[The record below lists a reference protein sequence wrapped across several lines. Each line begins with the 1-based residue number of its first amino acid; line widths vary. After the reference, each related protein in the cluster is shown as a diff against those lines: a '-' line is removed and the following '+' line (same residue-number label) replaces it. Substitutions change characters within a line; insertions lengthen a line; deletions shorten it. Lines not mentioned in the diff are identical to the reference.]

1 MNKKALI
8 YGLAYSIFVIAFKL
22 VILLGGYYF
31 TKFGFYFAHVTT
43 VFLIIPF
50 YIIGIKNI
58 RDRDNYGIIPG
69 KEAMRI
75 ALTIFA
81 ISAVILSIYNYV
93 EFEWKGKILAIEYY
107 KSEQFMTFL
116 KSNPKIKAENY
127 QKIIA
132 EQIQLSET
140 SAFKAATGKLF
151 SFMLIGLTS
160 AFICAIFLKRG
171 PKK

>member
-8 YGLAYSIFVIAFKL
+8 YGLAYSMFVIAFKL
-22 VILLGGYYF
+22 VVLLGGYYF

-58 RDRDNYGIIPG
+58 RDRDNYGIIAG

-116 KSNPKIKAENY
+116 KSNPKIKAEDY

-140 SAFKAATGKLF
+140 SAFKATTGKLF

>member
-8 YGLAYSIFVIAFKL
+8 YGVAYSIFVIAFKL
-22 VILLGGYYF
+22 IILLGGYYS
-31 TKFGFYFAHVTT
+31 TKYGFYFAHITT

-50 YIIGIKNI
+50 YIVGIKNI
-58 RDRDNYGIIPG
+58 RDRDNFGIIAG

-81 ISAVILSIYNYV
+81 VSAIIISVYHYI
-93 EFEWKGKILAIEYY
+93 EFEWKGKQLAIEYY
-107 KSEQFMTFL
+107 KSEQFMAFL
-116 KSNPKIKAENY
+116 KSNVKIKAEDY

-140 SAFKAATGKLF
+140 SAFKATTGKLF
-151 SFMLIGLTS
+151 SFMLIGLIS
-160 AFICAIFLKRG
+160 AFICSVFLKRG

>member
-58 RDRDNYGIIPG
+58 RDRDNYGIIAG

>member
-8 YGLAYSIFVIAFKL
+8 YGLAYSIVVIAFKL
-22 VILLGGYYF
+22 VILLGDYYS
-31 TKFGFYFAHVTT
+31 TKFGFYFAHITT

-58 RDRDNYGIIPG
+58 RDRDNFGIIAG

-81 ISAVILSIYNYV
+81 VSAIIISVYHYI
-93 EFEWKGKILAIEYY
+93 EFEWKGKQLAIEYY
-107 KSEQFMTFL
+107 RSEQFMAFL
-116 KSNPKIKAENY
+116 KSNVKIKAEDY

-140 SAFKAATGKLF
+140 SAFKATTGKLF

>member
-8 YGLAYSIFVIAFKL
+8 YGVAYCIFVIIFKL
-22 VILLGGYYF
+22 VVLLGGYYS
-31 TKFGFYFAHVTT
+31 TKFGFYFAHITT

-58 RDRDNYGIIPG
+58 RDNDNYGIIAG

-81 ISAVILSIYNYV
+81 VSAVLLSVYNYI
-93 EFEWKGKILAIEYY
+93 EFEWKGKQLAIEYY
-107 KSEQFMTFL
+107 KSQQFMEFL
-116 KSNPKIKAENY
+116 KSNVKIKVEDY
-127 QKIIA
+127 QKIII

-140 SAFKAATGKLF
+140 SAFKATTGKLF

-160 AFICAIFLKRG
+160 AFICSVFLKRG
-171 PKK
+171 SKK

>member
-1 MNKKALI
+1 LNKKALI
-8 YGLAYSIFVIAFKL
+8 YGLAYSMFVIAFKL
-22 VILLGGYYF
+22 VVLLGGYYF

-58 RDRDNYGIIPG
+58 RDRDNYGIIAG

-116 KSNPKIKAENY
+116 KSNPKIKAEDY

-140 SAFKAATGKLF
+140 SAFKATTGKLF

>member
-8 YGLAYSIFVIAFKL
+8 YGIAYSIFVIAFKL
-22 VILLGGYYF
+22 FILLGGYYS
-31 TKFGFYFAHVTT
+31 TKFGFYFAHITT
-43 VFLIIPF
+43 VFLVIPF

-58 RDRDNYGIIPG
+58 RDRDYGGIIAG

-81 ISAVILSIYNYV
+81 ISAVIISVYHYI
-93 EFEWKGKILAIEYY
+93 EFEWKGKFLAIEYY
-107 KSEQFMTFL
+107 KSEQFMAFL
-116 KSNPKIKAENY
+116 KSNSKIKAEDY

-140 SAFKAATGKLF
+140 SSFKATTGKLF

-160 AFICAIFLKRG
+160 AFICSVFLKRG

>member
-1 MNKKALI
+1 VNKKALI
-8 YGLAYSIFVIAFKL
+8 YGVAYSIFVIAFKL
-22 VILLGGYYF
+22 IILLGGYYS
-31 TKFGFYFAHVTT
+31 TKYGFYFAHITT

-50 YIIGIKNI
+50 YIVGIKNI
-58 RDRDNYGIIPG
+58 RDRDNFGIIAG

-81 ISAVILSIYNYV
+81 VSAIIISVYHYI
-93 EFEWKGKILAIEYY
+93 EFEWKGKQLAIEYY
-107 KSEQFMTFL
+107 KSEQFMAFL
-116 KSNPKIKAENY
+116 KSNVKIKAEDY

-140 SAFKAATGKLF
+140 SAFKATTGKLF

-160 AFICAIFLKRG
+160 AFICSVFLKRG

>member
-8 YGLAYSIFVIAFKL
+8 YGLAYSMFVIAFKL
-22 VILLGGYYF
+22 VVLLGGYYF
-31 TKFGFYFAHVTT
+31 TKFGFYFAHITT

-58 RDRDNYGIIPG
+58 RDRDNYGIIAG

-140 SAFKAATGKLF
+140 SAFKATTGKLF

>member
-58 RDRDNYGIIPG
+58 RDRDNYGIIAG

-81 ISAVILSIYNYV
+81 ISAVILSVYNYI
-93 EFEWKGKILAIEYY
+93 EFEWKGKLLAIEYY
-107 KSEQFMTFL
+107 KSEQFMAFL
-116 KSNPKIKAENY
+116 KSNPKIKTEDY
-127 QKIIA
+127 QKIIS

-140 SAFKAATGKLF
+140 SAFKATTGKLF

-160 AFICAIFLKRG
+160 SFICAVFLKRG
-171 PKK
+171 SKK

>member
-1 MNKKALI
+1 LNKKALI
-8 YGLAYSIFVIAFKL
+8 YGLAYSIVVIAFKL
-22 VILLGGYYF
+22 VILLGDYYS
-31 TKFGFYFAHVTT
+31 TKFGFYFAHITT

-58 RDRDNYGIIPG
+58 RDRDNFGIIAG

-81 ISAVILSIYNYV
+81 VSAIIISVYHYI
-93 EFEWKGKILAIEYY
+93 EFEWKGKQLAIEYY
-107 KSEQFMTFL
+107 RSEQFMAFL
-116 KSNPKIKAENY
+116 KSNVKIKAEDY

-140 SAFKAATGKLF
+140 SAFKATTGKLF

>member
-1 MNKKALI
+1 LNKKALI
-8 YGLAYSIFVIAFKL
+8 YGLAYSMFVIAFKL
-22 VILLGGYYF
+22 VVLLGGYYF
-31 TKFGFYFAHVTT
+31 TKFGFYFAHITT

-58 RDRDNYGIIPG
+58 RDRDNYGIIAG

-140 SAFKAATGKLF
+140 SAFKATTGKLF